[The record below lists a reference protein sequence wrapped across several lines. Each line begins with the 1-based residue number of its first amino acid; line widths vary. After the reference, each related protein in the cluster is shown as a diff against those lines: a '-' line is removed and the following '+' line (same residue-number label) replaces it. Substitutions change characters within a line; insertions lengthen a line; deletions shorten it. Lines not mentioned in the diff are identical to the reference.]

1 MATIIGLLMIYSFI
15 INGMILSEINILLSP
30 IPFVLFV
37 LLVIY
42 QKKQIKINAREKF
55 GFEQK
60 ENTDINS
67 FIYKLLS
74 LINIIMIFSSL
85 FFSIELFL

>member
-60 ENTDINS
+60 ENANTNN

-74 LINIIMIFSSL
+74 LLNIIMIFTAL
-85 FFSIELFL
+85 FFSIELFS